1 MKLVHDN
8 SEEAVTK
15 NDCQNV
21 VNIFKSNIN
30 EWDVEGAVPYNG
42 LLSREYNPPPLA
54 VKVKGGGFFLV
65 KHTVFGGLLSC
76 GIVTMLSPPYHSPML
91 SNKCRCEMFSATLI
105 ITLS

>member
-21 VNIFKSNIN
+21 VNIFQSNIN

-54 VKVKGGGFFLV
+54 VKVKGGGFFFSQAHRIWWTSLA
-65 KHTVFGGLLSC
+65 GDRLDA
-76 GIVTMLSPPYHSPML
+76 VTSLP
-91 SNKCRCEMFSATLI
+91 
-105 ITLS
+105 